1 MFKFNTILQNVIV
14 AVFSWKKVCIN
25 LASSLQSA
33 QSTAT
38 GYKLTMQKYTAS
50 IFGLL
55 GFNFLTMISVFLN
68 FIFKKEKNTF

>member
-1 MFKFNTILQNVIV
+1 MVKFNTILQNVIV

-50 IFGLL
+50 ISGP
-55 GFNFLTMISVFLN
+55 
-68 FIFKKEKNTF
+68 